1 MDFTAGLMPLDTA
14 LAQMLDRI
22 TPLNATETVPLLQ
35 AFSRVTAHDIVSP
48 LDVPGFDNA
57 AMDGYAVRLND
68 LRDGAALPVAGKAF
82 AGPPG
87 NPPRPAGGRFRL
99 NTRAPGA
106 AGGRGG
112 GGGGA
117 FSPAP
122 APRPPPAGRAGTCI
136 RIMTGAPV
144 PEGCDAVVMQ
154 EETEQT
160 EAGVRFIAP
169 VKAGQH
175 IRRRG
180 EDIAHGAVVFP
191 AGTPLTVAEL
201 PVLASL
207 GIAEVE
213 VVRKVRVAVFSTGD
227 ELQLPGQPLGDGQ
240 IYDTNRLAVH
250 LMLQQLGY
258 EVINLGIIPDDPAK
272 LRDAFIAADQQADVV
287 ISSGGVSVGEADYT
301 KTILEELGEIGFWKL
316 AIKPGKPF
324 AFGKL
329 SSSWFCGLPGNP
341 VSATVTFC
349 QLVQPLLA
357 KLSGK
362 HGPLQAPRLRVRAA
376 TRLKKSPGRLDF
388 QRGILQR
395 NPDGELVVNTT
406 GHQGS
411 HIFSSFSLGNCFIVL
426 ERERGHVEA
435 GEWVEVEPFSH
446 LFGGL

>member
-1 MDFTAGLMPLDTA
+1 MDFTAGLMPLETA
-14 LAQMLDRI
+14 LTQMLDRVS
-22 TPLNATETVPLLQ
+22 PLHDVETLPLVRCFGRI
-35 AFSRVTAHDIVSP
+35 AARDIVSP
-48 LDVPGFDNA
+48 LNVPGFDNS
-57 AMDGYAVRLND
+57 AMDGYAVRLAD
-68 LRDGAALPVAGKAF
+68 LQTDNALPVAGKAF
-82 AGPPG
+82 AGQP
-87 NPPRPAGGRFRL
+87 
-99 NTRAPGA
+99 
-106 AGGRGG
+106 
-112 GGGGA
+112 
-117 FSPAP
+117 FSGEWP
-122 APRPPPAGRAGTCI
+122 AGTCV

-144 PEGCDAVVMQ
+144 PAGCDAVVMQ

-160 EAGVRFIAP
+160 DDGVRFTAS
-169 VKAGQH
+169 VKAGQN
-175 IRRRG
+175 IRRTG
-180 EDIAHGAVVFP
+180 EDITLGATVFA
-191 AGTPLTVAEL
+191 AGQRLTVAEL

-207 GIAEVE
+207 GIAKVD
-213 VVRKVRVAVFSTGD
+213 VIRKVRVAVFSTGD
-227 ELQLPGQPLGDGQ
+227 ELQLPGQPLQDGQ

-250 LMLQQLGY
+250 LMLEQLGC
-258 EVINLGIIPDDPAK
+258 EVINLGIIPDDPEQ
-272 LRDAFIAADQQADVV
+272 LRAAFIEADKSADVV

-301 KTILEELGEIGFWKL
+301 KTLLEELGEIAFWKL

-362 HGPLQAPRLRVRAA
+362 YGPLQATRLRVRAA

-395 NPDGELVVNTT
+395 NPDGELVVTTT

-435 GEWVEVEPFSH
+435 GEWVDVEPFSH